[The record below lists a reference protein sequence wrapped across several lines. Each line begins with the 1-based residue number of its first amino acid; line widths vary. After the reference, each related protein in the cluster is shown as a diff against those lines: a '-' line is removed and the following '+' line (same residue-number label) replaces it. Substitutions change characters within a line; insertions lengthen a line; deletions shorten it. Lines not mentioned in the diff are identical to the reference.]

1 MGITIDPNAKD
12 ILKDTYLWRY
22 MSLPKFLDLITT
34 QSLYFSTNTQLIT
47 GDPHEG
53 TLPFFTDF
61 LFNLDNNCKT
71 IINNSNKSSSD
82 LKILTESLNT
92 KDISLKITDI
102 RDKTF
107 INCWHIN
114 DNENYLM
121 WQSYAPESGGM
132 AIVTDIHSLIE
143 AMESDV
149 EIEAVPIKYNTRDF
163 NKLEKYK
170 IVDDDKELAL
180 LVKLS
185 SLYKREFFKG
195 ENELRLIYQF
205 GDNNRIR
212 VKLDKLIKHI
222 YLSPKSTEVER
233 QIIINS
239 LNLIRDKGV
248 FNIDNIDSLV
258 SNSFISHTYKNSANN
273 LRTFMGLFAKYL
285 DSIKV
290 AQEAQ
295 SKFIDIF
302 LLSLVLTDIPSHK
315 MEKELEKAEKT
326 T

>member
-1 MGITIDPNAKD
+1 MGIVIEPNAKN

-34 QSLYFSTNTQLIT
+34 QTLYFSTNTQLIT
-47 GDPHEG
+47 GDPYEG

-61 LFNLDNNCKT
+61 LFNLDKDCKMLMNNP
-71 IINNSNKSSSD
+71 NNLSSD
-82 LKILTESLNT
+82 IKLLTEGLNT
-92 KDISLKITDI
+92 KDISLKINDI

-114 DNENYLM
+114 DDENYLM
-121 WQSYAPESGGM
+121 WQSYAPESGGV
-132 AIVTDIHSLIE
+132 AIVTDIFSLIE
-143 AMESDV
+143 AIEADV

-163 NKLEKYK
+163 NKSETYK
-170 IVDDDKELAL
+170 IVDDYKELAL

-205 GDNNRIR
+205 GNNNRVG

-222 YLSPKSTEVER
+222 YLSPKSTEAER

-239 LNLIRDKGV
+239 LKLIRNKGV
-248 FNIDNIDSLV
+248 FSVDNIDSLV

-285 DSIKV
+285 DSIEV
-290 AQEAQ
+290 AQEEQ

-302 LLSLVLTDIPSHK
+302 LLSMVLTDIPSHK
-315 MEKELEKAEKT
+315 KKKEILNKNT
-326 T
+326 

>member
-1 MGITIDPNAKD
+1 MGIVIEPNAKN

-34 QSLYFSTNTQLIT
+34 QTLYFSTNTQLIT
-47 GDPHEG
+47 GDPYEG

-61 LFNLDNNCKT
+61 LFNLDKDCKMLMNNP
-71 IINNSNKSSSD
+71 NNLSSD
-82 LKILTESLNT
+82 IKLLTEGLNT
-92 KDISLKITDI
+92 KDISLKINDI

-114 DNENYLM
+114 DDENYLM
-121 WQSYAPESGGM
+121 WQSYAPESGGV
-132 AIVTDIHSLIE
+132 AIVTDIFSLIE
-143 AMESDV
+143 AIEADV

-163 NKLEKYK
+163 NKSETYK
-170 IVDDDKELAL
+170 IVDDYKELAL

-205 GDNNRIR
+205 GNNNRVG

-222 YLSPKSTEVER
+222 YLSPKSTEAER

-239 LNLIRDKGV
+239 LKLIRNKGV
-248 FNIDNIDSLV
+248 FSVDNIDSLV

-285 DSIKV
+285 DSIEV
-290 AQEAQ
+290 AQEEQ

-315 MEKELEKAEKT
+315 KKKEILNKNT
-326 T
+326 

>member
-1 MGITIDPNAKD
+1 MGIVIEPNAKN

-34 QSLYFSTNTQLIT
+34 QTLYFSTNTQLIT
-47 GDPHEG
+47 GDPYEG

-61 LFNLDNNCKT
+61 LFNLDKDCKMLMNNP
-71 IINNSNKSSSD
+71 NNLSSD
-82 LKILTESLNT
+82 IKLLTEGLNT
-92 KDISLKITDI
+92 KDISLKINDI
-102 RDKTF
+102 RDQTF

-114 DNENYLM
+114 DDENYLM
-121 WQSYAPESGGM
+121 WQSYAPKSGGV
-132 AIVTDIHSLIE
+132 AIVTDICSLIE
-143 AMESDV
+143 AIEADV

-163 NKLEKYK
+163 NKSEIYK
-170 IVDDDKELAL
+170 IVDDYKELAL

-205 GDNNRIR
+205 GNNNRVG

-222 YLSPKSTEVER
+222 YLSPKSTEAER

-239 LNLIRDKGV
+239 LNLINIKARL
-248 FNIDNIDSLV
+248 NIDNIESIV

-273 LRTFMGLFAKYL
+273 LRTFMGLLAKYL
-285 DSIKV
+285 DSIQV
-290 AQEAQ
+290 AQEKQ

-302 LLSLVLTDIPSHK
+302 LLSLALKDIPFHK
-315 MEKELEKAEKT
+315 MEKELPEILNSV
-326 T
+326 

>member
-47 GDPHEG
+47 GDPYEG

-61 LFNLDNNCKT
+61 LFNLDKDCKMLMNNP
-71 IINNSNKSSSD
+71 NNLSSD
-82 LKILTESLNT
+82 IKLLTEGLNT
-92 KDISLKITDI
+92 KDISLKINDI

-114 DNENYLM
+114 DDENYLM
-121 WQSYAPESGGM
+121 WQSYAPESGGV
-132 AIVTDIHSLIE
+132 AIVTDIFSLIE
-143 AMESDV
+143 AIEADV
-149 EIEAVPIKYNTRDF
+149 EIEAVPIKYNIRDF
-163 NKLEKYK
+163 NKSETYK
-170 IVDDDKELAL
+170 IVDDYKELAL

-205 GDNNRIR
+205 GNNNRVG

-222 YLSPKSTEVER
+222 YLSPKSTEAER

-239 LNLIRDKGV
+239 LKLIRNKGV
-248 FNIDNIDSLV
+248 FSVDNIDSLV

-273 LRTFMGLFAKYL
+273 LRTFMGLLAKYL

-290 AQEAQ
+290 AQEEQ

-315 MEKELEKAEKT
+315 KKKEFLNKNT
-326 T
+326 